1 MQRTLLLISFFVG
14 LLSVTAQTFRTEAPT
29 SVSLDETFRVQYVV
43 STSDAK
49 DFQCPSSPHFE
60 ILGGPSTSTFSSM
73 QWVNGK
79 RSSSSS
85 ITYTYILQ
93 AKHTGK
99 LALPRPSVKVD
110 GKTLHATPATI
121 TVEAQS
127 NRSGNESK
135 KQAPRSAGDED
146 QYDLRTA
153 RSISAKDL
161 YVKCSATKTTLYEQE
176 PVALTYKVYAR
187 NGVGLTNLVPQHKPE
202 MKGFWTQ
209 EVKLPEN
216 LKPSYETIGGV
227 PYRVF
232 TFMQYVAFPQQSG
245 TLRLPA
251 LKVNCSVVQRDP
263 NIDPLD
269 AFFNGGGNLTSQL
282 QRSSEALTFNVKPLP
297 TPRPAGFSGGVGQ
310 LKAEA
315 QLLTSQPATNDIATY
330 RITISG
336 QGNMRLI
343 KAPAITFP
351 KSFDTY
357 DPKTTDETRTTHE
370 GISGKIV
377 FDYTFVPREEGIF
390 EIPASDFIYF
400 DIASQNY
407 RTIHMAAVPLK
418 VKKGLRSR
426 EEVERELA
434 LRQSDIH
441 PDHTVSQQTAKLGWG
456 IFILILIALSLITW
470 GIDQLMGMSL
480 GESLRN
486 RWNHSDHKR
495 NKNIEAAE
503 QAMKAGD
510 AKAFYSALEQAL
522 STSTLETES
531 INRVLS
537 QRYAPDAANPENMKN
552 TMEEAK
558 QLLKSVLLTIILGL
572 AAITPAEAA
581 NAEISPADSIYN
593 AGNNAYRMKEYGQ
606 AVLCYS
612 RCIWMDANNED
623 ARYNLALTQTHLKDQ
638 FSVPQEMFFTT
649 WTRTLRTTH
658 SSSTW
663 LWYATLCFA
672 GIMLCILLFR
682 HSRAHILKRL
692 LFYTGV
698 IGFIVFLCCLCF
710 AVMQDYD
717 HSHNAQA
724 VVMSEE
730 IACYDSP
737 VAHNKAALHLHCGT
751 LVIITDRYKDKWI
764 EIELPDTRHFW
775 TLKNNLEEVRK

>member
-1 MQRTLLLISFFVG
+1 MQRTLLLISFFIG
-14 LLSVTAQTFRTEAPT
+14 LLSVTAQTFRTEAPS

-49 DFQCPSSPHFE
+49 DFQCPTSPHFE

-99 LALPRPSVKVD
+99 LALPRPTVKVD
-110 GKTLHATPATI
+110 GKTLHASPATI
-121 TVEAQS
+121 TVEAKS

-153 RSISAKDL
+153 RSISSKDL
-161 YVKCSATKTTLYEQE
+161 YIRCTATKTNLYEQE

-187 NGVGLTNLVPQHKPE
+187 NGVGLANLVPQHKPE

-282 QRSSEALTFNVKPLP
+282 QRSSDALTFNVKPLP
-297 TPRPAGFSGGVGQ
+297 MPRPAGFSGGVGQ

-343 KAPAITFP
+343 KAPVITFP

-377 FDYTFVPREEGIF
+377 FDYTFVPREEGSF
-390 EIPASDFIYF
+390 EIPASDFTYF
-400 DIASQNY
+400 NIASQSY
-407 RTIHMAAVPLK
+407 RTIRLAPIPLK

-441 PDHTVSQQTAKLGWG
+441 PDHTVSTKATPLSWG
-456 IFILILIALSLITW
+456 IFLLLLAALSLITYCIDYLI
-470 GIDQLMGMSL
+470 GISL
-480 GESLRN
+480 SKNLKS
-486 RWNHSDHKR
+486 WWQHSGRKR
-495 NKNIEAAE
+495 NKYLETAE
-503 QAMKAGD
+503 RAMETGD
-510 AKAFYSALEQAL
+510 VKLFYSALEQAL
-522 STSTLETES
+522 STSAKGMEKANC
-531 INRVLS
+531 ILS
-537 QRYAPDAANPENMKN
+537 QRFAPDAANPENMKN
-552 TMEEAK
+552 AMEEAK

-581 NAEISPADSIYN
+581 PAELSPADSIYN
-593 AGNNAYRMKEYGQ
+593 AGNEAYRMKEYGQ
-606 AVLCYS
+606 AVLCYT

-623 ARYNLALTQTHLKDQ
+623 ARYNLALTQTRLKDQ

-663 LWYATLCFA
+663 LWYAVLFFT

-682 HSRAHILKRL
+682 HSKVQIIKRL
-692 LFYTGV
+692 TFYVGV
-698 IGFIVFLCCLCF
+698 LSLALFLCSLCF
-710 AVMQDYD
+710 AALQEYD
-717 HSHNAQA
+717 HVNNAQA
-724 VVMSEE
+724 VVMPEE

-737 VAHNKAALHLHCGT
+737 IAHNKTALLLHCGT
-751 LVIITDRYKDKWI
+751 LVTITDHYKDKWV

-775 TLKNNLEEVRK
+775 TLKNNLQEVRK